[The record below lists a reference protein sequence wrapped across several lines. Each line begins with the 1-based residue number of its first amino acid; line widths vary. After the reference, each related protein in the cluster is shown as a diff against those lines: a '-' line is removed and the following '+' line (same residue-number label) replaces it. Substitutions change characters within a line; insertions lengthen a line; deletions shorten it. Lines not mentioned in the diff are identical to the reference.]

1 MKKYGKIIIIVVG
14 ILVILALLILI
25 YFKTTFI
32 SKNEVKDIIS
42 ANMNVNSG
50 DLYFEDIDFEFDKG
64 VYEVEVYYQNRD
76 YEYKIDA
83 KEGKVIYTDFKYFTN
98 QNNTNNTNNTNDFNN
113 SNNNG
118 NGNGNN
124 SGSTNNQNNL
134 SGVEPSITLDEAKNI
149 AVTNAGVDI
158 NSVKFTR
165 EELDHDNHT
174 LVYELEFFYN
184 NIEYDYEINA
194 TSGDIISYDKDSIYD

>member
-1 MKKYGKIIIIVVG
+1 MKKYGKIIIILVG
-14 ILVILALLILI
+14 ILAIIALLVLI

-32 SKNEVKDIIS
+32 SKNKVKDIIA

-83 KEGKVIYTDFKYFTN
+83 KEGKVIYTDFRN
-98 QNNTNNTNNTNDFNN
+98 INTNNSQNN
-113 SNNNG
+113 SNNNNS
-118 NGNGNN
+118 NGSNN
-124 SGSTNNQNNL
+124 SNSNNQNSLNN
-134 SGVEPSITLDEAKNI
+134 VTASISLDKAKNI

-194 TSGDIISYDKDSIYD
+194 TTGDIISYDKDSIYD

>member
-14 ILVILALLILI
+14 ILVVIALLVLL
-25 YFKTTFI
+25 YFKTAFI
-32 SKNEVKDIIS
+32 SKNEVKDIIA

-83 KEGKVIYTDFKYFTN
+83 KEGKVIYTDFRN
-98 QNNTNNTNNTNDFNN
+98 INTNNSQNN
-113 SNNNG
+113 SNNNNS
-118 NGNGNN
+118 NGSNN
-124 SGSTNNQNNL
+124 SNSNNQNSLNN
-134 SGVEPSITLDEAKNI
+134 VTASISLDEAKNI

-194 TSGDIISYDKDSIYD
+194 TTGDIISYDKDSIYD

>member
-14 ILVILALLILI
+14 IIAIIALLILI

-32 SKNEVKDIIS
+32 SKNEVKDVV
-42 ANMNVNSG
+42 ADNMSVSSS
-50 DLYFEDIDFEFDKG
+50 DLYFESIDFEMDKS

-83 KEGKVIYTDFKYFTN
+83 KDGKIIYTDFKYFTN
-98 QNNTNNTNNTNDFNN
+98 QNNSNN
-113 SNNNG
+113 SNSNSNSNNG
-118 NGNGNN
+118 NYNGQN
-124 SGSTNNQNNL
+124 SLNDVTAN
-134 SGVEPSITLDEAKNI
+134 ITLDEAKNI
-149 AVTNAGVDI
+149 ALTDAGLDI
-158 NSVKFTR
+158 NSVQFTR
-165 EELDHDNHT
+165 EELEHDNHT

-194 TSGDIISYDKDSIYD
+194 NTGDIISYDKDSIYD